1 MEREFLLNWSVL
13 VEEAVRRRKRLN
25 MTQRQLASL
34 ARVSAPTVSRFE
46 QNAKDIQLSS
56 SLAILDALGLTDK
69 RTLIFTDP
77 ASSYELSR
85 GVTFWGE
92 DADNH
97 IRCRISR
104 EALDDHFSD
113 GDRLRPEAAFR
124 KYRPA
129 IEALVRRKYL
139 VGQAENDGTVLLDT
153 TEIPLRVCAQHNGK
167 NFNGIGEP
175 RTGPL
180 HGQETQPF
188 FYKRDK

>member
-1 MEREFLLNWSVL
+1 
-13 VEEAVRRRKRLN
+13 

-77 ASSYELSR
+77 ASSYDTSR

-92 DADNH
+92 DADNR

-153 TEIPLRVCAQHNGK
+153 TEIPPGFARAGNKVA
-167 NFNGIGEP
+167 
-175 RTGPL
+175 
-180 HGQETQPF
+180 
-188 FYKRDK
+188 